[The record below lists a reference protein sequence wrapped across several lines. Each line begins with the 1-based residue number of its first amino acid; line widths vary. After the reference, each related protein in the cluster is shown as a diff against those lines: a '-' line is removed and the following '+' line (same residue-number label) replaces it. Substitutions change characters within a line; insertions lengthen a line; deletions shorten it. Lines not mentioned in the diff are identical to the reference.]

1 MAECYVKYVRVA
13 VRFLIN
19 TKVCKVSQVEAALTH
34 LRNYMDENAKS
45 DFIERQVQLLSC
57 KRYVTHDLVLALS
70 LRSVS
75 AACYE
80 RIREVCTLPSTR
92 LLRRVTK
99 VVNDADDETYIKAI
113 FDSVDTSKRYCT
125 LLFDEVY
132 IKPCM
137 QYEGDTVYGAA
148 VNVASTMAT
157 TVLAIMCVCLFGTTF
172 RPM

>member
-1 MAECYVKYVRVA
+1 
-13 VRFLIN
+13 
-19 TKVCKVSQVEAALTH
+19 
-34 LRNYMDENAKS
+34 
-45 DFIERQVQLLSC
+45 
-57 KRYVTHDLVLALS
+57 
-70 LRSVS
+70 
-75 AACYE
+75 
-80 RIREVCTLPSTR
+80 
-92 LLRRVTK
+92 
-99 VVNDADDETYIKAI
+99 VNDADDETYIKAI